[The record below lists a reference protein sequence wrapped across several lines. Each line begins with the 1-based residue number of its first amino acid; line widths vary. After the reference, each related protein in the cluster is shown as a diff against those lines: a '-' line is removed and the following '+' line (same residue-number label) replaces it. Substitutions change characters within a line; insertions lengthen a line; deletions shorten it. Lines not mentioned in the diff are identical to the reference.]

1 MFLAVHV
8 PDEGLGDIGF
18 HKGNCP
24 LSLEHLHQHAVLGH
38 GLVDVF
44 HEPQGGVMALGAE
57 YNQVHGSRTATFPAP
72 SIFI

>member
-1 MFLAVHV
+1 MPFLQEWGGGTWAAHV

-44 HEPQGGVMALGAE
+44 HEP
-57 YNQVHGSRTATFPAP
+57 
-72 SIFI
+72 